1 MNKKFISYSFLLAIV
16 LACIFFVKTGG
27 GAKIAPPPTIS
38 PVSVTTSSATTTKT
52 SSVTNEIPVNF
63 LVGDKN
69 YSLDVPIGSTAYD
82 AMNILASS
90 TDFSFTT
97 QLYPGLGYFIEE
109 INGVKNQNGMYWT
122 LYVNGA
128 YSNVGVSDYKI
139 SFGDV
144 IEWKYEK

>member
-27 GAKIAPPPTIS
+27 GAKIAPPPPQYTHYGPTKS
-38 PVSVTTSSATTTKT
+38 PTTTKNT
-52 SSVTNEIPVNF
+52 TGAKKKPRNF